1 MQQLQTIRWDGSLIL
16 LDQTL
21 LPERQVYLKLTT
33 PREVFS
39 AIRDMQ
45 VRGAPA
51 IGVAAAYGMV
61 LAARMLLCE
70 SNTVG
75 FMQSLKREG
84 AILASARP
92 TAVNLAWAVERMLK
106 KAGEY
111 KEASAARLLSVL
123 EQEAIRIHEEDRSI
137 NRSIG
142 EHLLS
147 LLWDG
152 CGVLTHC
159 NAGVLATTAYGT
171 ALSPFYLALEEGMH
185 IRVYADETRP
195 RLQGASLTAYE
206 LQSAGAD
213 VTLICDNMAAVLM
226 QQGKIDAI
234 ITGCDRVA
242 ANGDT
247 ANKIGTFSVSV
258 LAQHFGLPLYIA
270 APTPTID
277 LRCPCGADI
286 PIEQRSG
293 DEILYVKGIQIAPLD
308 VKTFNPA
315 FDVTPAAHIAAIV
328 TEKGIVRPPYTP
340 ALAALFE

>member
-1 MQQLQTIRWDGSLIL
+1 MKQLQAIQWDGSLIL
-16 LDQTL
+16 LDQTR
-21 LPERQVYLKLTT
+21 LPEQKTYLTLTQ
-33 PREVFS
+33 PQEVFT

-61 LAARMLLCE
+61 LAARSLARQ
-70 SNTVG
+70 SPAD
-75 FMQSLKREG
+75 FMQGLQSAGTYLS
-84 AILASARP
+84 SARP
-92 TAVNLAWAVERMLK
+92 TAVNLPWAVSRMLQ
-106 KAGEY
+106 KAADMPG
-111 KEASAARLLSVL
+111 ANPSQILTAL
-123 EQEAIRIHEEDRSI
+123 ESEAILIHEEDLRI
-137 NRSIG
+137 NKHIG

-159 NAGVLATTAYGT
+159 NAGALATTGYGT
-171 ALSPFYLALEEGMH
+171 ALSPFYLALERG
-185 IRVYADETRP
+185 IPLRIYADETRP

-206 LQSAGAD
+206 LHEAGAD
-213 VTLICDNMAAVLM
+213 ITLICDNMAAVLM

-277 LRCPCGADI
+277 LCCPSGQDI

-293 DEILYVKGIQIAPLD
+293 DEILYIKGKQIAPAG
-308 VKTFNPA
+308 VKTFNPS
-315 FDVTPAAHIAAIV
+315 FDVTPAAHITAIV
-328 TEKGIVRPPYTP
+328 TEKGIVRPPYGP
-340 ALAALFE
+340 NLRALFE